1 MRVGA
6 AYVVLG
12 WLLAQVAEFAFEN
25 FGAPEW
31 VLKSI
36 VITLLLGLPLA
47 LFFAWAFELTPS
59 GVKREKDVDRSRSI
73 THTTGR
79 KLDFVI
85 IAALVV
91 ALGYFIWERQ
101 HDEQIVATP
110 AAANAGTSNSRAN
123 EVTEDKPAVKE
134 HRSIAVLPFISMS
147 SDKEQAYFADGL
159 TEEILNSLA
168 KTPDLLVSARTSSF
182 SYRGTAKPIPV
193 IAAELGVGHILEGS
207 IRRGG
212 DTLRITVQLI
222 RAADGFHVWSETF
235 DRTME
240 DIIVVQEEIALR
252 IAHALETTMDPAA
265 LERMMRSGTS
275 SVAAYEAYLT
285 GMGEESAARESADRF
300 EMLKAR
306 EQFEKAIQLDPE
318 FSAAHWA
325 LAEFWWAQ
333 SQSNQMFTEL
343 TELPRETIEANGKKA
358 INDAIRFERDQVT
371 KLKYRA
377 AQADTNLDFQ
387 LALKLSVD
395 YMEARPNDGAFLGE
409 LFNLYRKLGKND
421 DVARVI
427 RHRYEN
433 HDLSRD
439 TANAML
445 QSLRTVA
452 DTKLMRIIAHESM
465 ERYGNDMTL
474 MYQAHRQLLWANDID
489 GASLIVPRIMNSD
502 MDAANKLL
510 VKQRQA
516 CAENRTSDAKKV
528 HAKILENYGENIGMI
543 WLAHGI
549 MGDKEAAASV
559 FDIYD
564 EQLDFATL
572 DTYLPYV
579 HFDPTRYPNFMQ
591 ALAGRGIED
600 REVLELP
607 YRCNR

>member
-1 MRVGA
+1 M
-6 AYVVLG
+6 VLG

-110 AAANAGTSNSRAN
+110 AEANAGTSNSRAN

-212 DTLRITVQLI
+212 DT
-222 RAADGFHVWSETF
+222 
-235 DRTME
+235 
-240 DIIVVQEEIALR
+240 LR

-371 KLKYRA
+371 KLNYRA

-395 YMEARPNDGAFLGE
+395 YM
-409 LFNLYRKLGKND
+409 
-421 DVARVI
+421 
-427 RHRYEN
+427 
-433 HDLSRD
+433 
-439 TANAML
+439 
-445 QSLRTVA
+445 
-452 DTKLMRIIAHESM
+452 
-465 ERYGNDMTL
+465 
-474 MYQAHRQLLWANDID
+474 
-489 GASLIVPRIMNSD
+489 
-502 MDAANKLL
+502 
-510 VKQRQA
+510 
-516 CAENRTSDAKKV
+516 
-528 HAKILENYGENIGMI
+528 
-543 WLAHGI
+543 
-549 MGDKEAAASV
+549 
-559 FDIYD
+559 
-564 EQLDFATL
+564 
-572 DTYLPYV
+572 
-579 HFDPTRYPNFMQ
+579 
-591 ALAGRGIED
+591 
-600 REVLELP
+600 
-607 YRCNR
+607 